1 MTELDRLTRLAM
13 VERRFV
19 EKESEL
25 SLLSWRGV
33 PPMPASPSEEVW
45 IRTLRGV
52 CGTLPIIL
60 PGKLA
65 GATGRSSACSASPP
79 FVMANTKFDAFESQL
94 DRRRICKK
102 NKTSWFQHVTAHYIQ
117 LSA

>member
-65 GATGRSSACSASPP
+65 GATGRSSAYRASSLYYILQTPNPKP
-79 FVMANTKFDAFESQL
+79 FCDGKHQN
-94 DRRRICKK
+94 
-102 NKTSWFQHVTAHYIQ
+102 
-117 LSA
+117 